1 MRKDL
6 LIRIIGGFVIGA
18 VLGQIV
24 QFFVSMG
31 IAQGSYAWVVPEFRA
46 LFTSEII
53 AIITQVL
60 LTGLIGITF
69 AVAALFFEMARW
81 GMLKQF
87 IVHFFVTAIIW
98 IPIVMILWMPKTMA
112 NVCSLLASFLGTY
125 VVTWL
130 LQYKLSKRDIEKI
143 NAMLIERGGS
153 HDD

>member
-6 LIRIIGGFVIGA
+6 LNRIIGGFIIGV
-18 VLGQIV
+18 VLGQVV

-31 IAQGSYAWVVPEFRA
+31 IAQGNYAWVVPEFRV
-46 LFTSEII
+46 LFTNEII

-69 AVAALFFEMARW
+69 ALAALFFEIARW
-81 GMLKQF
+81 GMLKQY
-87 IVHFFVTAIIW
+87 IVHFSVTAIIW
-98 IPIVMILWMPKTMA
+98 IPIVMILWMPKTVA

-130 LQYKLSKRDIEKI
+130 TQYKLSKRDIEKI
-143 NAMLIERGGS
+143 NEMLIERGEV
-153 HDD
+153 HDN

>member
-6 LIRIIGGFVIGA
+6 LNRIIGGFVIGV
-18 VLGQIV
+18 VLGQVV

-31 IAQGSYAWVVPEFRA
+31 IAQGNYAWVVPEFRV
-46 LFTSEII
+46 LFTNEII

-69 AVAALFFEMARW
+69 ALAALFFEIARW
-81 GMLKQF
+81 GMLKQY

-98 IPIVMILWMPKTMA
+98 IPIVMILWMPKTVA

-130 LQYKLSKRDIEKI
+130 TQYKLSKRDIEKI
-143 NAMLIERGGS
+143 NEMLIERGEV
-153 HDD
+153 HDN